1 ALADL
6 RGAAKPDDEVNLR
19 RILNVPLRPSGDRTE
34 ALTGHFAE
42 RAGIRFPPALGR
54 LGHSPPLRPGAPT
67 SVQKSYALPQDLAST
82 AESSPLSRVIEAI
95 LERSG
100 YLESLQKSTDPQ
112 DESRVDNLAELVAVA
127 EDFVASREAAATSEA
142 DTDTE
147 TDDASA
153 AAAEEAPPAP
163 GVGVAAIDQFL
174 EQVALASDT
183 DQIPDAELGQVTLM
197 TLHTAKGLEFPV
209 SSSPDSRTVD
219 SRIPGRSRT
228 R

>member
-1 ALADL
+1 
-6 RGAAKPDDEVNLR
+6 
-19 RILNVPLRPSGDRTE
+19 
-34 ALTGHFAE
+34 
-42 RAGIRFPPALGR
+42 
-54 LGHSPPLRPGAPT
+54 
-67 SVQKSYALPQDLAST
+67 
-82 AESSPLSRVIEAI
+82 
-95 LERSG
+95 
-100 YLESLQKSTDPQ
+100 
-112 DESRVDNLAELVAVA
+112 SRVDNLAELVAVA

-197 TLHTAKGLEFPV
+197 TLPAATGLAFPVAFLAGLEVGAFP
-209 SSSPDSRTVD
+209 PSRSCET
-219 SRIPGRSRT
+219 PLERSGER
-228 R
+228 RLA